1 MRILQV
7 RALCRALGVK
17 RRKDHELL
25 PAGGSQSNRGDDEV
39 NGQLKCNVLSAVS
52 VRFAGCFSGILEKE
66 ADWGRGQYCQ
76 KTFQERWLLT
86 VS

>member
-1 MRILQV
+1 MRIFQV
-7 RALCRALGVK
+7 RALCWALGVK

-25 PAGGSQSNRGDDEV
+25 PAGGSHSNRGDDEV
-39 NGQLKCNVLSAVS
+39 NGQLKFILLSAIS
-52 VRFAGCFSGILEKE
+52 VRFAGYFSGILEKK

-76 KTFQERWLLT
+76 KMFQERWLLT